1 MLTTTTLETISMM
14 KKKAGYKMTDKKEG
28 DTAAKMKEKKSDTST
43 GQMKKAAK
51 YEKGSSTKTRS

>member
-1 MLTTTTLETISMM
+1 MM
-14 KKKAGYKMTDKKEG
+14 KKKSGYKMTAKNEG
-28 DTAAKMKEKKSDTST
+28 DPATRMKSKKSDTST